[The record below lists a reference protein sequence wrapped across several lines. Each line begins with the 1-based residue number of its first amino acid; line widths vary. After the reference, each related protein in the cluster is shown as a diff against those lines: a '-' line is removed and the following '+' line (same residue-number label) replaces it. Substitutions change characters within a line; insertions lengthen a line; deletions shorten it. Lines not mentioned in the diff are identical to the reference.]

1 MSYNYGMA
9 SRLTHLALPCH
20 DLEATIRWYEKYT
33 PLRKTHHRQDSEG
46 AVAWLSSQESEIVLV
61 FIQKNDTSEPIAV
74 LTPLAHL
81 GIALDSTDQVDQ
93 VAARGESD
101 GCLAWEPRQESDP
114 VGYICALSDP
124 DGNLVEFSYG
134 QEI

>member
-1 MSYNYGMA
+1 MPDG
-9 SRLTHLALPCH
+9 LTHLALPCN
-20 DLEATIRWYEKYT
+20 DLDATIKWYEKYT

-46 AVAWLSSQESEIVLV
+46 AVAWLSPQESGIVLV
-61 FIQKNDTSEPIAV
+61 FIQKNDTSEPIPV
-74 LTPLAHL
+74 LSPLAHL
-81 GIALDSTDQVDQ
+81 GIAVDSTEEVDQ
-93 VAARGESD
+93 IAARGESD

>member
-1 MSYNYGMA
+1 MPD
-9 SRLTHLALPCH
+9 RLTHLALPCN
-20 DLEATIRWYEKYT
+20 DLDATIKWYEKYT

-46 AVAWLSSQESEIVLV
+46 AVAWLSPQESGIVLV
-61 FIQKNDTSEPIAV
+61 FIQKNDTSEPIPV
-74 LTPLAHL
+74 LSPLAHL
-81 GIALDSTDQVDQ
+81 GIAVDSIEEVDQ
-93 VAARGESD
+93 IAARGESD

>member
-1 MSYNYGMA
+1 MPD
-9 SRLTHLALPCH
+9 RLTHLALPCSN
-20 DLEATIRWYEKYT
+20 LEATIKWYERYT
-33 PLRKTHHRQDSEG
+33 PLRETHHRQDSEG
-46 AVAWLSSQESEIVLV
+46 AVAWLSPQESGIVLV
-61 FIQKNDTSEPIAV
+61 FIQKKETSEPIPV
-74 LTPLAHL
+74 LSPLAHL
-81 GIALDSTDQVDQ
+81 GIAVDSTEEVDQ
-93 VAARGESD
+93 IATRGENE

>member
-1 MSYNYGMA
+1 MA

-20 DLEATIRWYEKYT
+20 DLDATIRWYEKYT

-46 AVAWLSSQESEIVLV
+46 AVAWLSPAEPEIVLV
-61 FIQKNDTSEPIAV
+61 FIQKNETSEPIAV

-81 GIALDSTDQVDQ
+81 GIALDSTNQVDR

>member
-1 MSYNYGMA
+1 MA

-20 DLEATIRWYEKYT
+20 DLDATIQWYEKYT
-33 PLRKTHHRQDSEG
+33 PLRKTHHRQDPKG
-46 AVAWLSSQESEIVLV
+46 AVAWLSPQESEIVLV
-61 FIQKNDTSEPIAV
+61 FIQKNDNSEPIAV

-93 VAARGESD
+93 VAARGENE

>member
-1 MSYNYGMA
+1 MPD
-9 SRLTHLALPCH
+9 RLTHLALPCN
-20 DLEATIRWYEKYT
+20 DLDATIKWYEKYT

-46 AVAWLSSQESEIVLV
+46 AVAWLSPQEPGIVLV
-61 FIQKNDTSEPIAV
+61 FIQKNDTSEPIPV
-74 LTPLAHL
+74 LSPLAHL
-81 GIALDSTDQVDQ
+81 GIAVDSTEEVDQ
-93 VAARGESD
+93 IATRGENE

>member
-1 MSYNYGMA
+1 MPA
-9 SRLTHLALPCH
+9 RLTHLALPCH
-20 DLEATIRWYEKYT
+20 DLDATIEWYEKYT
-33 PLRKTHHRQDSEG
+33 PLQKTHHRQDNLG
-46 AVAWLSSQESEIVLV
+46 AVAWLSPEEPGIVIV
-61 FIQKNDTSEPIAV
+61 FIQKNEAMKVSPV
-74 LTPLAHL
+74 LSPLAHL
-81 GIALDSTDQVDQ
+81 GISLDSTEQVDQ
-93 VAARGESD
+93 IAERGERE

>member
-1 MSYNYGMA
+1 MPD
-9 SRLTHLALPCH
+9 RLTHLALPCN
-20 DLEATIRWYEKYT
+20 DLDATIKWYEKYT

-46 AVAWLSSQESEIVLV
+46 AVAWLSPQESGIVLV
-61 FIQKNDTSEPIAV
+61 FIQKKETSEPIPV
-74 LTPLAHL
+74 LSPLAHL
-81 GIALDSTDQVDQ
+81 GIAVDSTEEVDQ
-93 VAARGESD
+93 IATRGEND

>member
-1 MSYNYGMA
+1 MPD
-9 SRLTHLALPCH
+9 RLTHLALPCN
-20 DLEATIRWYEKYT
+20 DLDATIKWYEKYT

-46 AVAWLSSQESEIVLV
+46 AVAWLSPQESGIVLV
-61 FIQKNDTSEPIAV
+61 FIQKNNTSEPIPV
-74 LTPLAHL
+74 LFPLAHL
-81 GIALDSTDQVDQ
+81 GIAVDSTEEVDQ
-93 VAARGESD
+93 IAARGESD

>member
-1 MSYNYGMA
+1 MK
-9 SRLTHLALPCH
+9 
-20 DLEATIRWYEKYT
+20 I
-33 PLRKTHHRQDSEG
+33 
-46 AVAWLSSQESEIVLV
+46 LV
-61 FIQKNDTSEPIAV
+61 FIQKNETMKVSPV
-74 LTPLAHL
+74 LAPLAHL
-81 GIALDSTDQVDQ
+81 GISLDSTEQVDQ
-93 VAARGESD
+93 IAERGDSE

>member
-1 MSYNYGMA
+1 MA

-20 DLEATIRWYEKYT
+20 DLDATIQWYEKYT

-46 AVAWLSSQESEIVLV
+46 AVAWLSPEESEIVLV

>member
-1 MSYNYGMA
+1 MMFSMPD
-9 SRLTHLALPCH
+9 RLTHLALPCN
-20 DLEATIRWYEKYT
+20 DLDATIKWYEQYT

-46 AVAWLSSQESEIVLV
+46 AVAWLSPQESGIVLV
-61 FIQKNDTSEPIAV
+61 FIQKKETSEPIPV
-74 LTPLAHL
+74 LSPLAHL
-81 GIALDSTDQVDQ
+81 GIAVDSTEEVDQ
-93 VAARGESD
+93 IATRGENE

-134 QEI
+134 QKI

>member
-1 MSYNYGMA
+1 MA
-9 SRLTHLALPCH
+9 PRLTHLALPCN
-20 DLEATIRWYEKYT
+20 DLDATIAWYEKYT

-46 AVAWLSSQESEIVLV
+46 SVAWLSPKESGIVLV
-61 FIQKNDTSEPIAV
+61 FIQKKDTSEPIPV
-74 LTPLAHL
+74 LSPLAHL
-81 GIALDSTDQVDQ
+81 GIAVDSTEEVDQ
-93 VAARGESD
+93 IATRGENE

>member
-1 MSYNYGMA
+1 MA
-9 SRLTHLALPCH
+9 PRLTHLALPCNNL
-20 DLEATIRWYEKYT
+20 DATIVWYETYT
-33 PLRKTHHRQDSEG
+33 PLRKTHHRQDALG
-46 AVAWLSSQESEIVLV
+46 AVAWLAPQDPGIVLV
-61 FIQKNDTSEPIAV
+61 FIQKNETTESVPV

-81 GIALDSTDQVDQ
+81 GISLDSTDQVDQ
-93 VAARGESD
+93 VAARGESE
-101 GCLAWEPRQESDP
+101 GCLAWEPRQEPDP

>member
-1 MSYNYGMA
+1 MPA
-9 SRLTHLALPCH
+9 RLTHLALPCH
-20 DLEATIRWYEKYT
+20 NLDTTIKWYEKYT
-33 PLRKTHHRQDSEG
+33 PLRKTHHRQDDLG
-46 AVAWLSSQESEIVLV
+46 AVAWLSPEEPGIVLV
-61 FIQKNDTSEPIAV
+61 FIQKNETMKVSPV
-74 LTPLAHL
+74 LAPLAHL
-81 GIALDSTDQVDQ
+81 GISLDSTEQVDQ
-93 VAARGESD
+93 IAERGDSE

>member
-1 MSYNYGMA
+1 MA

-20 DLEATIRWYEKYT
+20 DLDATIRWYEKYT

-46 AVAWLSSQESEIVLV
+46 AVAWLSPAESEIVLV

-81 GIALDSTDQVDQ
+81 GIALDSTNQVDR

>member
-1 MSYNYGMA
+1 MPD
-9 SRLTHLALPCH
+9 RLTHLALPCS
-20 DLEATIRWYEKYT
+20 DLDATIKWYENYT
-33 PLRKTHHRQDSEG
+33 PLRKTHHRKDSEG
-46 AVAWLSSQESEIVLV
+46 AVAWLSPEESGIVLV
-61 FIQKNDTSEPIAV
+61 FIQKNETSEPIPV
-74 LTPLAHL
+74 LSPLAHL
-81 GIALDSTDQVDQ
+81 GIAVDSTEEVDQ
-93 VAARGESD
+93 IAVRGENE

>member
-1 MSYNYGMA
+1 MPD
-9 SRLTHLALPCH
+9 RLTHLALPCN
-20 DLEATIRWYEKYT
+20 DLDATIKWYEKYT

-46 AVAWLSSQESEIVLV
+46 AVAWLSPQESGIVLV
-61 FIQKNDTSEPIAV
+61 FIQKNDTSEPFPV
-74 LTPLAHL
+74 LSPLAHL
-81 GIALDSTDQVDQ
+81 GIAVDSTEEVDQ
-93 VAARGESD
+93 IAARGESD

>member
-1 MSYNYGMA
+1 MMFSMPD
-9 SRLTHLALPCH
+9 RLTHLALPCN
-20 DLEATIRWYEKYT
+20 DLDATIKWYEKYT

-46 AVAWLSSQESEIVLV
+46 AVAWLSPQESGIVLV
-61 FIQKNDTSEPIAV
+61 FIQKKETSEPIPV
-74 LTPLAHL
+74 LSPLAHL
-81 GIALDSTDQVDQ
+81 GIAVDSTEEVDQ
-93 VAARGESD
+93 IATRGEND

>member
-1 MSYNYGMA
+1 MSA
-9 SRLTHLALPCH
+9 RLTHLALPCH
-20 DLEATIRWYEKYT
+20 DLDATIAWYEKYT
-33 PLRKTHHRQDSEG
+33 PLRKIHHRQDALG
-46 AVAWLSSQESEIVLV
+46 AVAWLSPAESGIVLV
-61 FIQKNDTSEPIAV
+61 FIQKNEASDPIPV
-74 LTPLAHL
+74 LAPLAHL
-81 GIALDSTDQVDQ
+81 GISLDSTDQVDQ

-101 GCLAWEPRQESDP
+101 GCLAWEPRQEPTP

>member
-1 MSYNYGMA
+1 MPD
-9 SRLTHLALPCH
+9 RLTHLALPCN
-20 DLEATIRWYEKYT
+20 DLDATIKWYEKYT

-46 AVAWLSSQESEIVLV
+46 AVAWLSPQESGIVLV
-61 FIQKNDTSEPIAV
+61 FIQKKETSEPIPV
-74 LTPLAHL
+74 LSPLAHL
-81 GIALDSTDQVDQ
+81 GIAVDSTEEVDQ
-93 VAARGESD
+93 IAVRGEKE

-134 QEI
+134 QKI

>member
-1 MSYNYGMA
+1 MPD
-9 SRLTHLALPCH
+9 RLTHLALPCN
-20 DLEATIRWYEKYT
+20 DLDATIKWYEKYT

-46 AVAWLSSQESEIVLV
+46 AVAWLSPQESGIVLV
-61 FIQKNDTSEPIAV
+61 FIQKNNTSEPIPV
-74 LTPLAHL
+74 LFPLARL
-81 GIALDSTDQVDQ
+81 GIAVDSTEEVDQ
-93 VAARGESD
+93 IAARGESD

>member
-1 MSYNYGMA
+1 MTP
-9 SRLTHLALPCH
+9 RLTHLALPCH
-20 DLEATIRWYEKYT
+20 DLTATIKWYEKFT

-46 AVAWLSSQESEIVLV
+46 AVAWLSPQESGIVLV
-61 FIQKNDTSEPIAV
+61 FIQKNVTSVPIPV
-74 LTPLAHL
+74 LSPLAHL
-81 GIALDSTDQVDQ
+81 GIAVDSTEEVDQ
-93 VAARGESD
+93 IAMRGENE
-101 GCLAWEPRQESDP
+101 GCLVWEPRQEPDP

>member
-1 MSYNYGMA
+1 MA

-20 DLEATIRWYEKYT
+20 DLEATIQWYEKYT
-33 PLRKTHHRQDSEG
+33 PLRKTHHRQDPKG
-46 AVAWLSSQESEIVLV
+46 AVAWLSPEESEIVLV

-93 VAARGESD
+93 VAARGENE

>member
-1 MSYNYGMA
+1 MA

-61 FIQKNDTSEPIAV
+61 FIQKNDTSEPIPV
-74 LTPLAHL
+74 LFPLAHL
-81 GIALDSTDQVDQ
+81 GIAVDSTEEVDQ
-93 VAARGESD
+93 IAARGESD

>member
-1 MSYNYGMA
+1 MA

-20 DLEATIRWYEKYT
+20 DLDATIRWYEKYT

-46 AVAWLSSQESEIVLV
+46 AVAWLSPAESEIVLV
-61 FIQKNDTSEPIAV
+61 FIQKNETSEPIAV

-81 GIALDSTDQVDQ
+81 GIALDSTNQVDR

>member
-1 MSYNYGMA
+1 MESHCLQVLTQYLKNYWQNKI
-9 SRLTHLALPCH
+9 SRLTDVHENFSH
-20 DLEATIRWYEKYT
+20 ID
-33 PLRKTHHRQDSEG
+33 HRQDSEG
-46 AVAWLSSQESEIVLV
+46 AVAWLSPQESGIVLV
-61 FIQKNDTSEPIAV
+61 FIQKNDTSEPIPV
-74 LTPLAHL
+74 LFPLAHL
-81 GIALDSTDQVDQ
+81 GIAVDSTEEVDQ
-93 VAARGESD
+93 IAARGESD

>member
-1 MSYNYGMA
+1 MA

-20 DLEATIRWYEKYT
+20 DLDATIQWYEKYT
-33 PLRKTHHRQDSEG
+33 PLRKTHHRQDPKG

-93 VAARGESD
+93 VAARGENE

>member
-1 MSYNYGMA
+1 MA

-20 DLEATIRWYEKYT
+20 DLDATIRWYEKYT

-46 AVAWLSSQESEIVLV
+46 AVAWLSPAESEIVLV
-61 FIQKNDTSEPIAV
+61 FIQKNETSEPIAV

-81 GIALDSTDQVDQ
+81 GIALDSADQVDR

>member
-1 MSYNYGMA
+1 MPD
-9 SRLTHLALPCH
+9 RLTHLALPCN
-20 DLEATIRWYEKYT
+20 DLDATIKWYEKYT

-46 AVAWLSSQESEIVLV
+46 AVAWLSPQESGIVLV
-61 FIQKNDTSEPIAV
+61 FIQKNDTSEPITV
-74 LTPLAHL
+74 LFPLAHL
-81 GIALDSTDQVDQ
+81 GISVDSTEEVDQ
-93 VAARGESD
+93 IAARGESD

>member
-1 MSYNYGMA
+1 MA

-20 DLEATIRWYEKYT
+20 DLDATIRWYEKYT

-61 FIQKNDTSEPIAV
+61 FIQKNDNSEPIAV